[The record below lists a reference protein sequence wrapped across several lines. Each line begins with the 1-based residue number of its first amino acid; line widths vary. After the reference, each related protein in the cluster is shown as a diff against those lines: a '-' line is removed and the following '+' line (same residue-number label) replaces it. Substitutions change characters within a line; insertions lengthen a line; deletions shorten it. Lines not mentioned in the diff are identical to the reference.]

1 MTKPDTWHM
10 TTTKNASTF
19 RVLYSVLLN
28 QRTCYKTVLSA
39 ESKICHQRAIF
50 FHTAGCCRLPLLLLL
65 VVMVP
70 VPMPIA
76 SLVNGQRRFRISLRR
91 NIVVIRMFN
100 RQLNIV

>member
-65 VVMVP
+65 VVVTVMVP
-70 VPMPIA
+70 IA
-76 SLVNGQRRFRISLRR
+76 LLVNGLRRFRISLRR